1 MAKQPETYGKL
12 VNVYGFLLEPILYK
26 LDVEEDGFQ
35 RLLDDWINLDKWL
48 ILFYYFLLLI
58 LIYCLD

>member
-35 RLLDDWINLDKWL
+35 KLLDDWITLDKWL
-48 ILFYYFLLLI
+48 ILFYYFC
-58 LIYCLD
+58 Y